1 VRTTSTP
8 DLAGRLR
15 LAIARTA
22 RRLRQEAGSELS
34 PSLTAAL
41 STIERHGPMTP
52 SELAA
57 RERIQRPTVTR
68 LLDRLATAGLVTRTP
83 DPADGRSSL
92 VAATPA
98 GRELIEAMRTRKTAY
113 LARRLETL
121 DADERATLERAA
133 QILEKVL
140 RADFERPDAA
150 RRSQDAGPEAPR
162 R

>member
-8 DLAGRLR
+8 DLADRLR
-15 LAIARTA
+15 LAIVRTA
-22 RRLRQEAGSELS
+22 RQLRQEAGTDLS

-57 RERIQRPTVTR
+57 RERVQRPTVTR
-68 LLDRLATAGLVTRTP
+68 LLDRLGAAGLVTRTP

-98 GRELIEAMRTRKTAY
+98 GRALIGELRTRKTAY
-113 LARRLETL
+113 LARRLDDLRPDERETL
-121 DADERATLERAA
+121 ARAA
-133 QILEKVL
+133 AILEKV
-140 RADFERPDAA
+140 
-150 RRSQDAGPEAPR
+150 SSS
-162 R
+162 